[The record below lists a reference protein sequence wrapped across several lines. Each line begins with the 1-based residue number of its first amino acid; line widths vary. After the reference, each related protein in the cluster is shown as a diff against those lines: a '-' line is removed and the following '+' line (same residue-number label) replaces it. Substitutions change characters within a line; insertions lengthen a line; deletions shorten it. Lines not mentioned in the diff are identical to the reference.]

1 MTDTRVTAICEK
13 CGKTF
18 ETFLEQ
24 MAEHNQKVVCPE
36 CRESASPNPGEPAAR
51 KR

>member
-1 MTDTRVTAICEK
+1 MTDTRVTAVCEK

-24 MAEHNQKVVCPE
+24 MAEHNQKVLCPE
-36 CRESASPNPGEPAAR
+36 CDERTKAAPQAAAAR